1 MSAKVLFLHGLEGS
15 PTGSKARR
23 LIDAGFDVVAP
34 ALPRDDW
41 DAALAIA
48 REAYAVHRPAVV
60 VGSSRGGALALA
72 LRPEGAR
79 VVLLCP
85 AWRKF
90 VPDERALPGTVVL
103 HAPAD
108 AVVPFEGSVALLEA
122 SGLPPESLR
131 VTGADHRLGDEESLA
146 LLVSVV
152 RAGLASAG

>member
-1 MSAKVLFLHGLEGS
+1 MSGRVLFLHGLEGS
-15 PTGSKARR
+15 PTGTKARR
-23 LIDAGFDVVAP
+23 LIEAGFDVMAP

-41 DAALAIA
+41 DAALQRAL
-48 REAYAVHRPAVV
+48 EAFFRHQPAVV

-90 VPDERALPGTVVL
+90 APAATALVGTRIL

-108 AVVPFEGSVALLEA
+108 EIVPFEDSVSLVEA
-122 SGLPPESLR
+122 SRLPSEALV
-131 VTGADHRLGDEESLA
+131 VTGVDHRLGDEASLA
-146 LLVSVV
+146 LLVASVRMATDGAV
-152 RAGLASAG
+152 